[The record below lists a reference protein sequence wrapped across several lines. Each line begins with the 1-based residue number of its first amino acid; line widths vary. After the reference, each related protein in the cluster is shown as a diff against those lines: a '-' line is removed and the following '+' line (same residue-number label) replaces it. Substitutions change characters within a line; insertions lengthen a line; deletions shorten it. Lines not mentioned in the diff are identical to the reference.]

1 MILGAIA
8 DDFTGGTD
16 LANTLVREGM
26 RTVQTIGVPAPD
38 ARFDDADAIVV
49 ALKTRSVPAA
59 EAVAES
65 LAALRALRARGARQ
79 VLFKYC
85 STFDSTAR
93 GNIGPVA
100 DALLDE
106 LGAGFTLFCPAF
118 PTTGRRIFGGYLFV
132 GDMLLSESGMQ
143 HHPLNP
149 MTDSNLVRV
158 LQAQTPH
165 RVGRVDID
173 VVRRDAEAIRAAF
186 EALRADGVRHAIV
199 DAGNDDD
206 LRRIGAAARD
216 LPLITGGSGIAL
228 GLPAVFRERGWLSA
242 APDADRLPHVAGRAA
257 VLSGSCSRATLAQV
271 AYMKQHCPAFDLNA
285 RGFDAPE
292 QLARD
297 AAEWAA
303 ARLAEGPVLIS
314 ASASPTDVAAQQSRY
329 GEDAGARIE
338 GVLAGIARSLRGHGV
353 ARFVIAGGETSG
365 AVVAA
370 LGVESLRI
378 GAQIDP
384 GVPWTV
390 SVGGAPVALALK
402 SGNFG
407 SEDFFEKAL
416 ACAP

>member
-106 LGAGFTLFCPAF
+106 LGADFALFCPAF

-132 GDMLLSESGMQ
+132 GDGLLSESGMQ

-216 LPLITGGSGIAL
+216 LPLITGGSG
-228 GLPAVFRERGWLSA
+228 
-242 APDADRLPHVAGRAA
+242 
-257 VLSGSCSRATLAQV
+257 SR
-271 AYMKQHCPAFDLNA
+271 
-285 RGFDAPE
+285 
-292 QLARD
+292 
-297 AAEWAA
+297 WAC
-303 ARLAEGPVLIS
+303 RPSS
-314 ASASPTDVAAQQSRY
+314 AS
-329 GEDAGARIE
+329 GAG
-338 GVLAGIARSLRGHGV
+338 
-353 ARFVIAGGETSG
+353 
-365 AVVAA
+365 
-370 LGVESLRI
+370 
-378 GAQIDP
+378 
-384 GVPWTV
+384 
-390 SVGGAPVALALK
+390 
-402 SGNFG
+402 
-407 SEDFFEKAL
+407 
-416 ACAP
+416 